1 MPSVS
6 RFLRRLVSAAA
17 VVALCLLAGGYSASA
32 LEGPA
37 LQFSIEQVYAN
48 LPELDIF
55 VTAAD
60 ETGQPMDPALVQGAG
75 VEISIGEKRI
85 PTGNIALAN
94 EPICYL
100 LVVDNSDAIDPEI
113 FAQTKATLRSF
124 VRGKSA
130 RDQVML
136 YTTAGGP
143 ACVLSATDDVSAA
156 LRAIANLRQA
166 GGAADVAALAGMVYA
181 DVHSAYQ
188 SLAPRKCLFFCTD
201 TAQLLSNPALLAGL
215 AGDATAGLN
224 MAVRAFATGPESAL
238 ASALAGM
245 SGGKVVA
252 TEAEGLA
259 DALREAQASLA
270 NVLEFKTELAASFA
284 GERLDTLTVAVPSL
298 GTAVQA
304 SATVYMGHKLT
315 APAVETVT
323 LTDRDT
329 LTLTFNQAVGNAD
342 SARRYR
348 LRSADIWGWSPAI
361 RSVVLSEDGR
371 TATLTVAPL
380 YDGDYTLQL
389 HEVASR
395 ITPAN
400 LSDSGAAVTFT
411 VSGYPP
417 DSRFYWERFRLPVLL
432 LGVLLV
438 ALAGRSAWQRRQD
451 RAAEQQ
457 AEAEHLLASADE
469 TADALPA
476 RWLTLY
482 LRTRRMVAETR
493 WTGKV
498 RGSLLIGSDAA
509 QCDLC
514 LEDARVAP
522 QHCIL
527 WLEGDRVLVTPLG
540 GAAVHVG
547 EARIADAT
555 TLRNNDVIR
564 LGRTTLRV
572 VF

>member
-1 MPSVS
+1 MLPA
-6 RFLRRLVSAAA
+6 LRRLLTILCFI
-17 VVALCLLAGGYSASA
+17 ALCLVAGGYSACA
-32 LEGPA
+32 LEGPG

-48 LPELDIF
+48 LPELDVF
-55 VTAAD
+55 VAAAD
-60 ETGQPMDPALVQGAG
+60 ENGQPIDPGVVQGAG
-75 VEISIGEKRI
+75 VELSIGDTRI
-85 PTGNIALAN
+85 PTGNIAFAS
-94 EPICYL
+94 EPVCYL
-100 LVVDNSDAIDPEI
+100 LVVDNSDAISPDA
-113 FAQTKATLRSF
+113 FRAMKAALRTL
-124 VRGKSA
+124 VRGKGE

-143 ACVLSATDDVSAA
+143 ACVLPATDETSAA
-156 LRAIANLRQA
+156 LRAITNLAQA
-166 GGAADVAALAGMVYA
+166 PGAADPAALAGAVYA

-188 SLAPRKCLFFCTD
+188 GLAPRKALFFCTG
-201 TAQLLSNPALLAGL
+201 TAQLAANPALLAGL

-224 MAVRAFATGPESAL
+224 MAVRTFAVGEEPGIAAAL
-238 ASALAGM
+238 SGM
-245 SGGKVVA
+245 SGGKIAAVEPA
-252 TEAEGLA
+252 GLA
-259 DALREAQASLA
+259 DALRDAQRALGA
-270 NVLEFKTELAASFA
+270 VLECKTELDASFE
-284 GERLDTLTVAVPSL
+284 GERLDTLTVSVPSL
-298 GTAVQA
+298 GSAVQA
-304 SATVYMGHKLT
+304 TATVYMGHKLT
-315 APAVETVT
+315 APAVESVA
-323 LTDRDT
+323 LTGRDT
-329 LTLTFNQAVGNAD
+329 LTLTFNQAVSNAD

-361 RSVVLSEDGR
+361 RAVDLSEDGR

-395 ITPAN
+395 LTPAN
-400 LSDSGAAVTFT
+400 TSDDGAGVTVT

-417 DSRFYWERFRLPVLL
+417 DSRFYWQRFRLPVLL
-432 LGVLLV
+432 LGAVLL
-438 ALAGRSAWQRRQD
+438 ALAGRSLWQRRQD

-457 AEAEHLLASADE
+457 AEAEHLLAAADESAD
-469 TADALPA
+469 AMPA

-482 LRTRRMVAETR
+482 LRTRRNVAETR

-498 RGSLLIGSDAA
+498 RGSLLIGGDAA

-527 WLEGDRVLVTPLG
+527 WLEGDRVLAAPLG
-540 GAAVHVG
+540 EAAVHVG
-547 EARIADAT
+547 EARIAGAT